1 VPANALADR
10 LRGGHRRVT
19 VTEGDPLGE
28 PNLYRFSYG
37 DRLNRPA
44 DLRAE
49 VPEEEV
55 RTAVR
60 ERFGEEAEIEE
71 IRWIPRFPDDS
82 RLAAKYRV
90 GRVLLAG
97 IPEVQRSRISSRA
110 TASPATCST
119 VESSSC

>member
-1 VPANALADR
+1 MNDAKELGEP
-10 LRGGHRRVT
+10 VT
-19 VTEGDPLGE
+19 SSDPLGE
-28 PNLYRFSYG
+28 PNQDRLSYG

-60 ERFGEEAEIEE
+60 ERFGEEAEINE
-71 IRWIPRFPDDS
+71 IRWNPRFPDDS
-82 RLAAKYRV
+82 RLAARYRV

-97 IPEVQRSRISSRA
+97 IPEVQRSCISSWA
-110 TASPATCST
+110 TASPATRST